1 MVPVRKSRAYYIT
14 MAGLP
19 DRLKLTLLFIGC
31 IVTGFLANANELQT
45 KENGKHPCLYREGS
59 KMYLPSLDL
68 N

>member
-1 MVPVRKSRAYYIT
+1 MDRHGGF
-14 MAGLP
+14 AGSI
-19 DRLKLTLLFIGC
+19 KIYLTIGC
-31 IVTGFLANANELQT
+31 IVTGLLANANELQT